1 MNRKTVVLPVL
12 AAGLLTPI
20 LAGCGSEKGGSTGGD
35 AIVVGTTDHFAVSK
49 DAPAPFDPAAAYDV
63 AAWSVMRNTFQTL
76 LRFPRTGTSPTTDAA
91 SRCGFTDAANE
102 RYSCTLRKDQTF
114 SNGHTLDA
122 EDVEFSLRRLKN
134 INHKGGPAVL
144 FSNLDRVEATK
155 KNEVVFH
162 LKKPDATFPYKLTT
176 PAAAIVDSE
185 TYPAASLTKGDQ
197 LTGSGPYALQSI
209 DSESAVLAKNPH
221 YSGGLKLHNSK
232 IEMRFFDDAKGMEK
246 ALTAGDIDVMGRTVS
261 PDQVDRL
268 GDAHD
273 SGIELVEQPGQE
285 IRYLAFDT
293 DDKTAGKKAVR
304 QAMAQLVDRKKI
316 VRDAYDRSTEPLY
329 SIVPAGLPAHRNSF
343 FNKYGNPSKA
353 AAERTLR
360 EAGIDKPVK
369 LTLTYTTDHYGDA
382 TAKEFDVLKQ
392 QLNDSGLFDVRTKGV
407 KWDSFRPAATHGEYQ
422 VWATAGTRTSP
433 TRTTSSPP
441 SSRRTTS
448 SARRTPTTRS
458 ATSSSRRPVGR
469 PNAPPPP
476 APSARHRTSSPR
488 TCRSSRS
495 GRASSTWRPVTTSPA
510 SSGPSTPPRCSS
522 CGNWAAARQAD
533 APRVWG

>member
-102 RYSCTLRKDQTF
+102 RYSCTLREDQTF
-114 SNGHTLDA
+114 SNGHPLDA

-261 PDQVDRL
+261 PDQVGRL

-353 AAERTLR
+353 AAERILR

-422 VWATAGTRTSP
+422 VWGYGWYPDFPDADNFVAPFFEKDNFLGSPYTNHEIRDKLVPQTRRQTE
-433 TRTTSSPP
+433 
-441 SSRRTTS
+441 
-448 SARRTPTTRS
+448 RS
-458 ATSSSRRPVGR
+458 ATTGAFGKAQDIVAKDVPILPLWQGKQYLAARDDITGVEWALNSSSVLQLWELGR
-469 PNAPPPP
+469 
-476 APSARHRTSSPR
+476 
-488 TCRSSRS
+488 
-495 GRASSTWRPVTTSPA
+495 G
-510 SSGPSTPPRCSS
+510 
-522 CGNWAAARQAD
+522 AA
-533 APRVWG
+533 G